1 MSESAIASDRPLGAT
16 VTTPRP
22 TNHAEMTELLRG
34 LHLFATAKEVP
45 DPEILG
51 EHSPTTLLQNT

>member
-1 MSESAIASDRPLGAT
+1 
-16 VTTPRP
+16 
-22 TNHAEMTELLRG
+22 MTELLRG

-51 EHSPTTLLQNT
+51 EHSPTTLPQNT